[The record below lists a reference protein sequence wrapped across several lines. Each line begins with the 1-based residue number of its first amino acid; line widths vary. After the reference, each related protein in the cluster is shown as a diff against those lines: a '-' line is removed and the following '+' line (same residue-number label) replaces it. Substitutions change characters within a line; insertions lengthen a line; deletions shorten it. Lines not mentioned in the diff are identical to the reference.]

1 MTNLAQN
8 SETNNTESKVINL
21 MANIEANKEILK
33 GISKLNYYTVENFI
47 SDAKDYIKAIT
58 ERRMLCVI
66 EKVSSSGMSR
76 NIKFHSC
83 EQSGKDKTA
92 TESRSFYYRQ
102 YRCLFMALGY
112 TEVKNSDSFRIGG
125 CGMDMIFHTN
135 YTIIH
140 RLHRLEFITKEQCE
154 KLAQQT
160 PVVL

>member
-1 MTNLAQN
+1 MTNLNQN

-21 MANIEANKEILK
+21 TANIEANKEILK

-47 SDAKDYIKAIT
+47 SDAKDYIKAIS
-58 ERRMLCVI
+58 EYRMLCVI

-83 EQSGKDKTA
+83 EPRKDGL
-92 TESRSFYYRQ
+92 FYYRQ
-102 YRCLFMALGY
+102 YRCLFLALGY

>member
-1 MTNLAQN
+1 MTNLLKN
-8 SETNNTESKVINL
+8 SETNNTEAPVINL
-21 MANIEANKEILK
+21 TANIEANKEILK

-47 SDAKDYIKAIT
+47 SDAKDYIKAIS
-58 ERRMLCVI
+58 EYRMLCVI

-83 EQSGKDKTA
+83 EKT
-92 TESRSFYYRQ
+92 SRENKFYYRQ
-102 YRCLFMALGY
+102 YRCLFVALGY
-112 TEVKNSDSFRIGG
+112 TAVKDADSFRIGG

-154 KLAQQT
+154 RLAQQT

>member
-8 SETNNTESKVINL
+8 NGTNNTEPKVINL
-21 MANIEANKEILK
+21 KANIEANKEIMAQFK
-33 GISKLNYYTVENFI
+33 KLNSSHYEIDNFI
-47 SDAKDYIKAIT
+47 SDAQNYIRAIT
-58 ERRMLCVI
+58 EKRMLCVI

-83 EQSGKDKTA
+83 EKSNNDNT
-92 TESRSFYYRQ
+92 FWYRQ
-102 YRCLFMALGY
+102 YIRLFEILGF
-112 TEVKNSDSFRIGG
+112 TPVKNADSFRIGG

-140 RLHRLEFITKEQCE
+140 RLYRLGFISKSECE

>member
-1 MTNLAQN
+1 MTNLAK
-8 SETNNTESKVINL
+8 NTENTNVIDLAVNVQ
-21 MANIEANKEILK
+21 ANKEILK
-33 GISKLNYYTVENFI
+33 GISKLKYYTVENFI
-47 SDAKDYIKAIT
+47 SDAKDYIKAIS
-58 ERRMLCVI
+58 EYRMLCVI

-125 CGMDMIFHTN
+125 CGMDMVFHTN
-135 YTIIH
+135 YSIIH
-140 RLHRLEFITKEQCE
+140 RLHRLELLDKSECD
-154 KLAQQT
+154 KLAQKT
-160 PVVL
+160 PTVL

>member
-8 SETNNTESKVINL
+8 NGTNNTPTPVINL
-21 MANIEANKEILK
+21 TANIEANKEILK
-33 GISKLNYYTVENFI
+33 GISKLKYYTIENFI
-47 SDAKDYIKAIT
+47 SDAKDYIKAIN
-58 ERRMLCVI
+58 EQRMLCVI

-83 EQSGKDKTA
+83 EKNGIDKTA
-92 TESRSFYYRQ
+92 PEANNYYYRQ
-102 YRCLFMALGY
+102 YRCLFIALGY

>member
-1 MTNLAQN
+1 MENL
-8 SETNNTESKVINL
+8 TNNTETTVNL
-21 MANIEANKEILK
+21 TANIQANKEIMAQFK
-33 GISKLNYYTVENFI
+33 KLNSSHYEIENFI
-47 SDAKDYIKAIT
+47 SDAQNYIKAIT

-66 EKVSSSGMSR
+66 EKVSNSGMSR

-83 EQSGKDKTA
+83 EKSNN
-92 TESRSFYYRQ
+92 ENSFYYRQ
-102 YRCLFMALGY
+102 YIRLFEILGY
-112 TEVKNSDSFRIGG
+112 TPVKNSDSFRIGG

-140 RLHRLEFITKEQCE
+140 RLHRLEFINKSECE